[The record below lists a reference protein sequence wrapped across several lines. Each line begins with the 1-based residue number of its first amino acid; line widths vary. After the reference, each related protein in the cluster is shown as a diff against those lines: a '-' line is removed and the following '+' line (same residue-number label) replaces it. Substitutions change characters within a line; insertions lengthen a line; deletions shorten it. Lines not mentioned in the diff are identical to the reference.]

1 MPNQIEKMNFY
12 SRPKFK
18 SNSGDKGKSKVKDA
32 KKERKAIRAAL
43 KDEER

>member
-12 SRPKFK
+12 SRPKVK
-18 SNSGDKGKSKVKDA
+18 SWGRDIGKSKVKDS
-32 KKERKAIRAAL
+32 KKERKAMKAAL